1 MFFDMGYS
9 NQEFKSYPKPEK
21 KVKKTAKQNWDALKK
36 RAFEKMKAKNKNQFV
51 DDEKFYRSI
60 WNDRAHFC
68 SECGCEL
75 IADEK
80 SDDFLKQIRWYSH
93 HICPKA
99 QHQNLRYVAENIIL
113 LCQFHHSCAES
124 VIYYPKMRT
133 FSFMESVKK
142 ELLNEGD

>member
-1 MFFDMGYS
+1 MGYK
-9 NQEFKSYPKPEK
+9 NVHFKSFFKAEPAPKKDK
-21 KVKKTAKQNWDALKK
+21 KKQWNDLKK
-36 RAFEKMKAKNKNQFV
+36 RAFEKMKAKNKNQFIN
-51 DDEKFYRSI
+51 DEKFYREI

-75 IADEK
+75 IADEN

-124 VIYYPKMRT
+124 VISYPKMRT

-142 ELLNEGD
+142 ELLDTKENE